1 MTTTSTTITFTWN
14 ITGLT
19 TINNDPRFPNEV
31 NNVMWLLTA
40 YRGYIWN
47 DQAVTLEGVVSGNQM
62 VPDPTDPNTYI
73 NFNNLTEA
81 EVVEWVKTQLG
92 PNAVVQYEN
101 QAVAN
106 IQSQIDIFE
115 TAAEYQPLPW
125 RTS

>member
-1 MTTTSTTITFTWN
+1 MTTTSTAITFDWT

-40 YRGYIWN
+40 RRGYIWN
-47 DQAVTLEGVVSGNQM
+47 DQAVTLEGVVSGNQTI
-62 VPDPTDPNTYI
+62 PDPTNPNTFT

-81 EVVEWVKTQLG
+81 EVVAWVKTQLG
-92 PNAVVQYEN
+92 TDAITQYEN

-106 IQSQIDIFE
+106 IQSQIDVFE
-115 TAAEYQPLPW
+115 TNAEYRSLPW
-125 RTS
+125 S

>member
-19 TINNDPRFPNEV
+19 TINNDSRFPNEV

-40 YRGYIWN
+40 HRGYIWN
-47 DQAVTLEGVVSGNQM
+47 DQAVTLEGVVAGNQM
-62 VPDPTDPNTYI
+62 VPNPTDPNTYI

-92 PNAVVQYEN
+92 PDAVVQYEN

-106 IQSQIDIFE
+106 IQSQIDVFE
-115 TAAEYQPLPW
+115 TAAEYRSLPW
-125 RTS
+125 SQS